1 MMVGLR
7 LWLRLGLV
15 LRLGL
20 RPGRGALA
28 RLLLSLRLWR
38 RGGSLA
44 LLAG

>member
-1 MMVGLR
+1 MQVRLR
-7 LWLRLGLV
+7 LRLRLGLV
-15 LRLGL
+15 LRLKL
-20 RPGRGALA
+20 RPEQGAVA